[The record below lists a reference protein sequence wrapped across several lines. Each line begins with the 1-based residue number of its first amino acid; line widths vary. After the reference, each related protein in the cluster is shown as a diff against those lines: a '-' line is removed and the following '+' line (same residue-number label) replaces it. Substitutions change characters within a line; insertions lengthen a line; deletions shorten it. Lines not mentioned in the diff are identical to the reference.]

1 MKPVTAA
8 AAPVPDIDIA
18 EAEGLRVVQCIT
30 IVDREEGAAERLAE
44 AGHTLEVLV
53 RRAELEN

>member
-1 MKPVTAA
+1 MLRA
-8 AAPVPDIDIA
+8 IDIA